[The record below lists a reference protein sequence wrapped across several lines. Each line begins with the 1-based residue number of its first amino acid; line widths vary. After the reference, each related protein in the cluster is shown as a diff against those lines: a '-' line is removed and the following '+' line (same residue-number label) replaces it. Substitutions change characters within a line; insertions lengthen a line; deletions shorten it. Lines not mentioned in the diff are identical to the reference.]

1 MSFGSAAA
9 PAPAPGQPPLPP
21 RPTPAPTPT
30 GRSFF
35 AQAADGL
42 LQPLHAAALLLR
54 DRELLVQALIPAGLL
69 LLFCLWVGLF
79 HALFSDETGI
89 VLPMLKTAL
98 KIFVVLAPVPSIVMA
113 NHYSRLS
120 ALAHQ
125 RLCLGSCEPRRMP
138 LVMSARRAL
147 RQVVVVAVAIAPL
160 SFAAR
165 LLPLV
170 GSRVAEALLL
180 VWALLWIVIEALDD
194 AAVEYAQAH
203 AHAKEPPPALS
214 PTGEPWVP
222 WFLWPVQRAGTALPG
237 LPGGPLRFFT
247 RHASQ
252 LCAPWQ
258 HEIGLVAR
266 HPPVM
271 VGFATAT
278 AALLCTPVLNLV
290 FRPITIVAAVR
301 LLGQLTPRPPALSPP
316 SNLPP
321 TPSPTPYGQGPC

>member
-1 MSFGSAAA
+1 M
-9 PAPAPGQPPLPP
+9 
-21 RPTPAPTPT
+21 R
-30 GRSFF
+30 GRTFF
-35 AQAADGL
+35 AQAVDGL
-42 LQPLHAAALLLR
+42 LQPLHAAALLLG

-79 HALFSDETGI
+79 HALFSDEAGI
-89 VLPMLKTAL
+89 LLPLLKTAL

-125 RLCLGSCEPRRMP
+125 RLSLGSCQPRRVPFM
-138 LVMSARRAL
+138 MSARRAL
-147 RQVVVVAVAIAPL
+147 RQVIVVAVAIAPL

-170 GSRVAEALLL
+170 GSRLAQALLL
-180 VWALLWIVIEALDD
+180 AWALLWIVIEALDD
-194 AAVEYAQAH
+194 ATVEYAQAQPSG
-203 AHAKEPPPALS
+203 PPHGGAPVAVPVPA
-214 PTGEPWVP
+214 PGDDAWVP
-222 WFLWPVQRAGTALPG
+222 WFLWPVERAAAALPG
-237 LPGGPLRFFT
+237 RPGGPLRFFT

-266 HPPVM
+266 HPPLM

-301 LLGQLTPRPPALSPP
+301 LLGQLTPRHPALAPP
-316 SNLPP
+316 PNFPD
-321 TPSPTPYGQGPC
+321 QGPC